1 MLIPSIDIQGGR
13 AVQLR
18 QGRVKILD
26 GGDPMEVARG
36 FSRLGEIAV
45 VDLDAATGV
54 GDNREIIEELV
65 RTYPCRVGGGIRDV
79 DAALRWLNVGAT
91 RVVIGTAAEP
101 SMLVGLPRERVIVA
115 VDAWNDEVVV
125 EGWRKETGESVES
138 RIRRLRPYVGGFLA
152 TFVQNE
158 GTGEGLDIE
167 RAKTIRR
174 LVPELELVVA
184 GGTRSAGEIATL
196 DAIGVDVQV
205 GRGLYDGSL
214 NPAEI
219 IATMMWSDR
228 VDGLYSTVVCDESG
242 RALGLAY
249 SSRRS
254 IERTLETGRVF
265 YESRRRGLWEKGA
278 TSGAVQRLV
287 RIDLDCDR
295 DALRYTVEQER
306 VGFCHLNR
314 WTCWDDGGGI
324 ERLERRLGM
333 LGESGASRVEGSYT
347 QKLLGD
353 RSMLRSKILEEAG
366 EFVATDADSVHEA
379 ADLLYFVVT
388 SLVSR
393 EVRWRDVVRELD
405 RRALGTIRRGG
416 DVKPVVAEV
425 EVSS

>member
-65 RTYPCRVGGGIRDV
+65 RRYPCRVGGGIRDV

-101 SMLVGLPRERVIVA
+101 SMLVRLPRERVIVA

-287 RIDLDCDR
+287 RIDL
-295 DALRYTVEQER
+295 LR
-306 VGFCHLNR
+306 
-314 WTCWDDGGGI
+314 
-324 ERLERRLGM
+324 
-333 LGESGASRVEGSYT
+333 
-347 QKLLGD
+347 
-353 RSMLRSKILEEAG
+353 
-366 EFVATDADSVHEA
+366 
-379 ADLLYFVVT
+379 
-388 SLVSR
+388 
-393 EVRWRDVVRELD
+393 
-405 RRALGTIRRGG
+405 
-416 DVKPVVAEV
+416 
-425 EVSS
+425 